1 MSDIAAE
8 VSEWRARPWIGFDL
22 ETTGRDQATA
32 RIITAALVNA
42 DDMPASQTWLV
53 NPGIPIPAES
63 TAVHG
68 ITDDMARSGGQ
79 DPLSACTAIAQALT
93 RHWESGGL
101 VVAYNAQYDF
111 TVLVHE
117 LGRHGCPDLNI
128 GPILDPLVLWR
139 GVEKYRKGKK
149 RLADAIERFGVPQ
162 NTKEHDAMA
171 DAVATVA
178 VMRALADHEELSAV
192 DAWSIPEIME
202 LQRAW
207 HRQWAEDFAAWFTQQ
222 GQDASG
228 VDPSW
233 PVGSSAPD
241 DHESVGK

>member
-1 MSDIAAE
+1 MAA
-8 VSEWRARPWIGFDL
+8 VSEWRTRPWIGFDL

-32 RIITAALVNA
+32 RIVTAALVDA
-42 DDMPASQTWLV
+42 QDASASQTWLV
-53 NPGIPIPAES
+53 NPGIPIPPES

-68 ITDDMARSGGQ
+68 ITDEVVREGGQ
-79 DPLSACTAIAQALT
+79 DPARACTAIAEGL
-93 RHWESGGL
+93 RGHWESGGI

-117 LGRHGCPDLNI
+117 LRRHGCPDLQV

-171 DAVATVA
+171 DAIATLA
-178 VMRALADHEELSAV
+178 VMRALSDHEELLAV
-192 DAWSIPEIME
+192 DAESVLEIMD

-207 HRQWAEDFAAWFTQQ
+207 HRQWAEGFAAWFTQQ
-222 GQDASG
+222 GRDASG
-228 VDPSW
+228 VDPNW
-233 PVGSSAPD
+233 PVGRSAPWCQFAED
-241 DHESVGK
+241 V

>member
-1 MSDIAAE
+1 VSDVMAA
-8 VSEWRARPWIGFDL
+8 VSDWRARPWIGFDL
-22 ETTGRDQATA
+22 ETTGRDQTTA
-32 RIITAALVNA
+32 RIITAALVDA
-42 DDMPASQTWLV
+42 QDAAASQTWLV
-53 NPGIPIPAES
+53 NPGIPIPPES

-68 ITDDMARSGGQ
+68 ITDEVARGGGQ
-79 DPLSACTAIAQALT
+79 DPVSACTAIAEVLR
-93 RHWESGGL
+93 RHWASGGV

-117 LGRHGCPDLNI
+117 LRRHGCPDLQV

-171 DAVATVA
+171 DATATLA
-178 VMRALADHEELSAV
+178 VMRALADHEELLAV
-192 DAWSIPEIME
+192 DAGSIPEIMD

-207 HRQWAEDFAAWFTQQ
+207 HRQWAEDFAAWFAQQ
-222 GQDASG
+222 GRDASS
-228 VDPSW
+228 VDSHW
-233 PVGSSAPD
+233 PVGRSAPWCQFAED
-241 DHESVGK
+241 I